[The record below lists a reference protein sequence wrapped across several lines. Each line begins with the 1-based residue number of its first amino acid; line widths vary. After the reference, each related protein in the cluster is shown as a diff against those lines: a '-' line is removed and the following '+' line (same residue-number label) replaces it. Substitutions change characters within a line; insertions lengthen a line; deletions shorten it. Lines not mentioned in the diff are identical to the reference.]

1 MKLEA
6 THFTLPGLEEDGGL
20 VNTLVRYRPT
30 AESGAGN
37 ATAAVRLSLVLLHAV
52 AAHKEVWLPTLE
64 HLFELQRTVPTNAFT
79 IVEAWAPDSPN
90 HGAAA
95 ALNEERL
102 LAFPNGLTGSQW
114 ARAIQVFLRSGL
126 IAPGCA
132 VVGVGHSAG
141 ACILVQSTDG
151 YAPDALPYASLI
163 MLEPPMAT
171 PETLRRAEENGEL
184 LPRAADIA
192 RVRKDVWPGPGG
204 REAARAWFA
213 KRLPWSRWDGRVLGL
228 FIEHGLRDLPTALY
242 PDKREGV
249 TLAAARA
256 QEAGGYSHHEDA
268 FAAMERL
275 REVCPAI
282 PVHCVF
288 GEVNDFASE
297 ELQAAIVDGR
307 VGRRMRS
314 VVRVKGAGHWVV
326 QEDPRG
332 CALAMW
338 GILHEDYARPV
349 GAPTQ
354 GADPE
359 CTAKAKL

>member
-6 THFTLPGLEEDGGL
+6 TEFTLPGLEEDGGL
-20 VNTLVRYRPT
+20 VNTLVRYKPPT
-30 AESGAGN
+30 ADSSSS
-37 ATAAVRLSLVLLHAV
+37 AAVCLSLVLLHAV
-52 AAHKEVWLPTLE
+52 AAHKEVWLPMLE
-64 HLFELQRTVPTNAFT
+64 HLFEIQSAVPTNAFN

-90 HGAAA
+90 HGRAA

-102 LAFPNGLTGSQW
+102 LAFPNGLAGTQW

-141 ACILVQSTDG
+141 ACILIQSTDT
-151 YAPDALPYASLI
+151 YPLDALPYASLI
-163 MLEPPMAT
+163 MLEPPLAT
-171 PETLRRAEENGEL
+171 PETLRLAEENGEL

-192 RVRKDVWPGPGG
+192 RMRKDVWPGG
-204 REAARAWFA
+204 REQARAWFR
-213 KRLPWSRWDGRVLGL
+213 KRLPWSRWDERVFDL
-228 FIEHGLRDLPTALY
+228 FIEHALRDLPTALY
-242 PDKREGV
+242 PDKKEGV
-249 TLAAARA
+249 TLAAARD

-275 REVCPAI
+275 KELCPAI

-288 GEVNDFASE
+288 GEINDFASE
-297 ELQAAIVDGR
+297 ELQAAIIDEKA
-307 VGRRMRS
+307 GRRMRS
-314 VVRVKGAGHWVV
+314 VVRVTGAGHLVV

-332 CALAMW
+332 CGLAMW

-349 GAPTQ
+349 GRGPFVCLPQAR
-354 GADPE
+354 
-359 CTAKAKL
+359 L